1 MKKRWTALLLA
12 LAMLSA
18 LAVGALADEQK
29 KDETAAEAAQATPD
43 AAGTLSFENLGAR
56 MKEKS
61 YALLALEES
70 IAMVE
75 STDYEKVEQELR
87 DGLNDIAN
95 AQWSMTSLGSVG
107 SAALSNSISM
117 TGEAPSRS
125 DQALATAINGVGA
138 AVGTL
143 ANQSFQAQYDAY
155 REQFDAVRDGKLQ
168 KDNAGVVHQ
177 LKNMEDSTIQLAQS
191 AYITLLGLQEQSAAL
206 ARQDAALDRTLAE
219 LELRYQ
225 LGQIST
231 MTLEQAKAGKVQ
243 LESGKATLDM
253 NITALRR
260 QLNAMVGEEL
270 TAPLTL
276 GALPAVTAEQL
287 SAMDVEKDLEKAKAA
302 SYDLYAAKKTLDD
315 ADEEYDDSGAK
326 SSYNEKDYKKVQARH
341 KWQSAQYTYN
351 ATVQKYELSFRSLY
365 DKVKDCAQI
374 LSAAKVSLECERG
387 DLAAAQLKYEQGTIS
402 ENALRTAEDE
412 LYSAQDTVSGAE
424 RDLFTAYNNYRWAV
438 DCGLLAG

>member
-18 LAVGALADEQK
+18 LAVGALADAQK
-29 KDETAAEAAQATPD
+29 KDETAAETAQTAPD
-43 AAGTLSFENLGAR
+43 AAGTLRFENLGAR

-61 YALLALEES
+61 YALLALEER
-70 IAMVE
+70 IALVE

-87 DGLNDIAN
+87 DGLNEIAD
-95 AQWSMTSLGSVG
+95 AQWKMTALGSAG
-107 SAALSNSISM
+107 AMAHDA
-117 TGEAPSRS
+117 T
-125 DQALATAINGVGA
+125 LATQAAIGAVGA
-138 AVGTL
+138 AVGSL
-143 ANQSFQAQYDAY
+143 ANQSLQTQYDAL
-155 REQFDAVRDGKLQ
+155 REQFDAVRDGELQ

-177 LKNMEDSTIQLAQS
+177 LKNMEDSTIQMAQS
-191 AYITLLGLQEQSAAL
+191 AYITLLGLEEQSAAL

-231 MTLEQAKAGKVQ
+231 MTLEQAKAGKIQ

-326 SSYNEKDYKKVQARH
+326 SYYNERDYKKVQARH

-351 ATVQKYELSFRSLY
+351 ATVQKYELTFRSLC

-374 LSAAKVSLECERG
+374 LSAAKVSLECERS

-402 ENALRTAEDE
+402 ENALHTAEDE
-412 LYSAQDTVSGAE
+412 LYTAQDTVSGAE

-438 DCGLLAG
+438 DYGLLAG

>member
-29 KDETAAEAAQATPD
+29 KEESAAETVQTTPD

-70 IAMVE
+70 IALVE

-87 DGLNDIAN
+87 DGLNEIAD
-95 AQWSMTSLGSVG
+95 AQWKMTALGSAG
-107 SAALSNSISM
+107 AMAHDASSA
-117 TGEAPSRS
+117 T
-125 DQALATAINGVGA
+125 QAAIGTVGA
-138 AVGTL
+138 AVGSL
-143 ANQSFQAQYDAY
+143 ANQSLQTQYDAL
-155 REQFDAVRDGKLQ
+155 REQFDAVRDGELQ

-177 LKNMEDSTIQLAQS
+177 LKNMEDSTIQMAQS
-191 AYITLLGLQEQSAAL
+191 AYITLLGLEEQSAAL

-231 MTLEQAKAGKVQ
+231 MTLEQAKAGKIQ

-326 SSYNEKDYKKVQARH
+326 SYYNERDYKKVQARH

-351 ATVQKYELSFRSLY
+351 ATVQKYELTFRSLC

-374 LSAAKVSLECERG
+374 LSAAKVSLECERS
-387 DLAAAQLKYEQGTIS
+387 DLAAAQLRYEQGTIS
-402 ENALRTAEDE
+402 ENALHTAEDE
-412 LYSAQDTVSGAE
+412 LYTAQDTVSGAE

-438 DCGLLAG
+438 DYGLLAG

>member
-29 KDETAAEAAQATPD
+29 KDEPAAETAQTAPD

-70 IAMVE
+70 IALVE
-75 STDYEKVEQELR
+75 CTDYEKVEQELR
-87 DGLNDIAN
+87 DELNKLAD
-95 AQWSMTSLGSVG
+95 AQWKMTALGSVG
-107 SAALSNSISM
+107 SAA
-117 TGEAPSRS
+117 S
-125 DQALATAINGVGA
+125 DSGAGMAINMVGA

-143 ANQSFQAQYDAY
+143 ANQTLQLQYDAY

-191 AYITLLGLQEQSAAL
+191 AYITLLGLEEQSAAL

-231 MTLEQAKAGKVQ
+231 MTLEQAKAGKIQ

-326 SSYNEKDYKKVQARH
+326 SYYNERDYKKVQARH

-351 ATVQKYELSFRSLY
+351 ATVQKYELTFRSLC

-374 LSAAKVSLECERG
+374 LSAAKVSLECERS

-402 ENALRTAEDE
+402 ENALHTAEDE

>member
-29 KDETAAEAAQATPD
+29 KDESAPEAAQTAPD

-70 IAMVE
+70 IALVE

-87 DGLNDIAN
+87 DGLNEIAD
-95 AQWSMTSLGSVG
+95 AQWKMTALGSAG
-107 SAALSNSISM
+107 AMAHDASSA
-117 TGEAPSRS
+117 T
-125 DQALATAINGVGA
+125 QAAIGTVGA
-138 AVGTL
+138 AVGSL
-143 ANQSFQAQYDAY
+143 ANQSLQTQYDAL
-155 REQFDAVRDGKLQ
+155 REQFDAVRDGELQ

-177 LKNMEDSTIQLAQS
+177 LKNMEDSTIQMAQS
-191 AYITLLGLQEQSAAL
+191 AYITLLGLEEQSAAL

-231 MTLEQAKAGKVQ
+231 MTLEQAKAGKIQ

-326 SSYNEKDYKKVQARH
+326 SYYNERDYKKVQARH

-351 ATVQKYELSFRSLY
+351 ATVQKYELTFRSLC

-374 LSAAKVSLECERG
+374 LSAAKVSLECERS

-402 ENALRTAEDE
+402 ENALHTAEDE
-412 LYSAQDTVSGAE
+412 LYTAQDTVSGAE

-438 DCGLLAG
+438 EYGLLAG

>member
-18 LAVGALADEQK
+18 LAVGALADEQDK
-29 KDETAAEAAQATPD
+29 EKTAAEETVQTAPD

-70 IAMVE
+70 IALVE

-87 DGLNDIAN
+87 DGLNEIAD
-95 AQWSMTSLGSVG
+95 AQWKMTALGSAG
-107 SAALSNSISM
+107 TMAHDA
-117 TGEAPSRS
+117 T
-125 DQALATAINGVGA
+125 LATQAAIGAVGA
-138 AVGTL
+138 AVGSL
-143 ANQSFQAQYDAY
+143 ANQSLQTQYDAL
-155 REQFDAVRDGKLQ
+155 REQFDAVRDGELQ

-177 LKNMEDSTIQLAQS
+177 LKNMEDSTIQMAQS
-191 AYITLLGLQEQSAAL
+191 AYITLLGLEEQSAAL

-231 MTLEQAKAGKVQ
+231 MTLEQAKAGKIQ

-287 SAMDVEKDLEKAKAA
+287 AAMDVEKDLEKAKAA

-326 SSYNEKDYKKVQARH
+326 SYYNERDYKKVQARH

-351 ATVQKYELSFRSLY
+351 ATVQKYELTFRSLC

-374 LSAAKVSLECERG
+374 LSAAKVSLECERS

-402 ENALRTAEDE
+402 ENALHTAEDE
-412 LYSAQDTVSGAE
+412 LYTAQDTVSGAE

-438 DCGLLAG
+438 EYGLLAG

>member
-1 MKKRWTALLLA
+1 MGHALDSTLQDILIRYKRMQGYAALWLPGTDHA
-12 LAMLSA
+12 
-18 LAVGALADEQK
+18 GI
-29 KDETAAEAAQATPD
+29 ATQ
-43 AAGTLSFENLGAR
+43 
-56 MKEKS
+56 
-61 YALLALEES
+61 
-70 IAMVE
+70 I
-75 STDYEKVEQELR
+75 KVEQELR
-87 DGLNDIAN
+87 DGLNEIAD
-95 AQWSMTSLGSVG
+95 AQWKMTALGSAG
-107 SAALSNSISM
+107 AMAHDA
-117 TGEAPSRS
+117 T
-125 DQALATAINGVGA
+125 LATQAAIGAVGA
-138 AVGTL
+138 AVGSL
-143 ANQSFQAQYDAY
+143 ANQSLQTQYDAL
-155 REQFDAVRDGKLQ
+155 REQFDAVRDGELQ

-177 LKNMEDSTIQLAQS
+177 LKNMEDSTIQMAQS
-191 AYITLLGLQEQSAAL
+191 AYITLLGLEEQSAAL

-231 MTLEQAKAGKVQ
+231 MTLEQAKAGKIQ

-326 SSYNEKDYKKVQARH
+326 SYYNERDYKKVQARH

-351 ATVQKYELSFRSLY
+351 ATVQKYELTFRSLC

-374 LSAAKVSLECERG
+374 LSAAKVSLECERS
-387 DLAAAQLKYEQGTIS
+387 DLAAAQLRYEQGTIS
-402 ENALRTAEDE
+402 ENALHTAEDE
-412 LYSAQDTVSGAE
+412 LYTAQDTVSGAE

-438 DCGLLAG
+438 DYGLLAG

>member
-29 KDETAAEAAQATPD
+29 KDETAAETAQITPD

-70 IAMVE
+70 IALVE

-87 DGLNDIAN
+87 DGLNEIAD
-95 AQWSMTSLGSVG
+95 AQWKMTALGSAG
-107 SAALSNSISM
+107 TMAHDA
-117 TGEAPSRS
+117 T
-125 DQALATAINGVGA
+125 LATQAAIGAVGA
-138 AVGTL
+138 AVGSL
-143 ANQSFQAQYDAY
+143 ANQSLQTQYDAL
-155 REQFDAVRDGKLQ
+155 REQFDAVRDGELQ

-177 LKNMEDSTIQLAQS
+177 LKNMEDSTIQMAQS
-191 AYITLLGLQEQSAAL
+191 AYITLLGLEEQSAAL

-231 MTLEQAKAGKVQ
+231 MTLEQAKAGKIQ

-287 SAMDVEKDLEKAKAA
+287 AAMDVEKDLEKAKAA

-326 SSYNEKDYKKVQARH
+326 SYYNERDYKKVQARH

-351 ATVQKYELSFRSLY
+351 ATVQKYELTFRSLC

-374 LSAAKVSLECERG
+374 LSAAKVSLECERS

-402 ENALRTAEDE
+402 ENALHTAEDE
-412 LYSAQDTVSGAE
+412 LYTAQDTVSGAE

-438 DCGLLAG
+438 DYGLLAG

>member
-29 KDETAAEAAQATPD
+29 KDETAAETAQTTPD
-43 AAGTLSFENLGAR
+43 AAGTLSFENLSAR

-61 YALLALEES
+61 YALLALEEN
-70 IAMVE
+70 IALVE

-87 DGLNDIAN
+87 DGLNEIAD
-95 AQWSMTSLGSVG
+95 AQWGMTALGSAG
-107 SAALSNSISM
+107 TAALSKVPTKEGSPD
-117 TGEAPSRS
+117 AS
-125 DQALATAINGVGA
+125 DYALAGAVNTVGA
-138 AVGTL
+138 AVGRL
-143 ANQSFQAQYDAY
+143 ASQSLQTQYDAL
-155 REQFDAVRDGKLQ
+155 RERFDDVRDGKLQ
-168 KDNAGVVHQ
+168 RDNEGVVRQ
-177 LKNMEDSTIQLAQS
+177 LKSMENNTVQMMQNV
-191 AYITLLGLQEQSAAL
+191 YITLLGLEEQSAAL
-206 ARQDAALDRTLAE
+206 ARQDTALDRTLAE

-231 MTLEQAKAGKVQ
+231 MTLEQAKAGKIQ

-276 GALPAVTAEQL
+276 NALPGVTAEQL
-287 SAMDVEKDLEKAKAA
+287 AAMDVEKDLEKAKAA

-326 SSYNEKDYKKVQARH
+326 SYYNERDYKKVQARH

-351 ATVQKYELSFRSLY
+351 ATVQKYELTFRSLC

-374 LSAAKVSLECERG
+374 LSAAKVSLECERS

-402 ENALRTAEDE
+402 ENALHTAEDE

-438 DCGLLAG
+438 DYGLLVG